1 MPHGAVPDDANG
13 LAHALVPVL
22 RHTVGDRLG
31 DVSFFRSAWQRGGSE
46 TAFSTYRLDSGEVIP
61 VIVKLPVNPNEYRW
75 TTLLGGCDL
84 ARWHDADQVRGST
97 PRVLASGLELG
108 GYDLAWLIVERLA
121 GEPLGRSLDAAAV
134 HDLLAAAA
142 DFQMLATRVAPLP
155 ADAQAPRSPEWEA
168 LLGRARDA
176 CKAHALPEWQHWNE
190 TIKRVQKALPRLKG
204 MWESRILNSWCHGDL
219 HPGNALHRAPE
230 PGQTTDPTGRHGVVL
245 IDLALVHVGHWVED
259 ALYLERQFW
268 GHGESLHGVKPV
280 GTLARLR
287 RDRNLN
293 ADDGYA
299 DLVAVRRVLM
309 AACAPA
315 VLEQEGANAKYLH
328 AALEILDKTLPQVLH

>member
-1 MPHGAVPDDANG
+1 MPHGAAPDDANG

-61 VIVKLPVNPNEYRW
+61 VIVKLPVNPNEYWW

-142 DFQMLATRVAPLP
+142 DFQMLATRVASIWKSAAAARRSWTAAASSDRPKGSPASRSTINHARSYPPSSSPDAKTRGVEPL
-155 ADAQAPRSPEWEA
+155 
-168 LLGRARDA
+168 
-176 CKAHALPEWQHWNE
+176 
-190 TIKRVQKALPRLKG
+190 T
-204 MWESRILNSWCHGDL
+204 
-219 HPGNALHRAPE
+219 
-230 PGQTTDPTGRHGVVL
+230 
-245 IDLALVHVGHWVED
+245 
-259 ALYLERQFW
+259 
-268 GHGESLHGVKPV
+268 
-280 GTLARLR
+280 
-287 RDRNLN
+287 
-293 ADDGYA
+293 
-299 DLVAVRRVLM
+299 
-309 AACAPA
+309 
-315 VLEQEGANAKYLH
+315 
-328 AALEILDKTLPQVLH
+328 